1 MFSAST
7 TAKQESADFWPWQ
20 VNDAIQCGGILV
32 RAEGAVVGDDVVV
45 VVVPSSEVVE
55 VIEIAHQREEVEE
68 VIKNGFI
75 V

>member
-1 MFSAST
+1 M
-7 TAKQESADFWPWQ
+7 
-20 VNDAIQCGGILV
+20 NDAIQCGGILV
-32 RAEGAVVGDDVVV
+32 RAEDAVVGDDVVV

-68 VIKNGFI
+68 VIKNGLI